1 MAQVIVNYSATVSIG
16 GGSNAYVYSQ
26 PDNNTTVGFY
36 SNGDQIMLYA
46 DYASTAQNGR
56 YHVGSTPGG
65 WMSYMYISNIRAN
78 YQTVADPCTAPST
91 VTLNTATKVLTI
103 TGGAGGDLNTLAGF
117 GVSWRDRTIG
127 SDTWG
132 AWSADQVSTART
144 VTVTAPAGKERQFRV
159 RTRGSAGETYFSAYV
174 QCATLLVGNTA
185 PGTPAVTYPA
195 NNATTLSLTPAVVVT
210 CPAEPEGDAM
220 TLKRQVDGGSWQTVA
235 SVPGA
240 GGVVRDRLPTLSAG
254 THTIRYTLT
263 DTYGLESG
271 AASVTLMASPPAWS
285 RAIVTGSVIAN
296 QSISHRADILELR
309 TAVNAQRAYYGLAT
323 MTLPGTVG
331 NFSDWRPQM
340 LALQTAIGSA
350 FAVAGVAAP
359 NWASVPGWPT
369 AAVIQQI
376 RSAVA
381 MA

>member
-65 WMSYMYISNIRAN
+65 WMSYMYISSIRAN
-78 YQTVADPCTAPST
+78 YQTVTDPCTPPGS

-117 GVSWRDRTIG
+117 GVSWRDRAIG

-144 VTVTAPAGKERQFRV
+144 VTVTAPAGQERQFRV

-195 NNATTLSLTPAVVVT
+195 NNATTLSLTPVVGVT

-220 TLKRQVDGGSWQTVA
+220 TLKRQVDGGSWQA
-235 SVPGA
+235 ISSVPGA

-254 THTIRYTLT
+254 AHTIRYTLT
-263 DTYGLESG
+263 DAYGLESG
-271 AASVTLMASPPAWS
+271 ATGVTLTAAPPAWN
-285 RAIVTGSVIAN
+285 RAIVAGSVIAN

-309 TAVNAQRAYYGLAT
+309 TAVNAQRAYYGLAA
-323 MTLPGTVG
+323 MALPGTVG
-331 NFSDWRPQM
+331 NFSDWKPQM

-350 FAVAGVAAP
+350 LAAAGVAAP
-359 NWASVPGWPT
+359 YWASVPGWPT

-376 RSAVA
+376 RSAVT